1 VLPIQSDLSH
11 VARRSLSRRLVA
23 VLAPAT
29 LGLAA
34 LVAIP
39 PAVAHHNVSA
49 TDGVFTVRSCPHA
62 HTLRDDPIVY
72 PGKAG
77 AAHLHE
83 FFGNTSTDAYSTTKS
98 LRAAKTNC
106 ARPADKAAYWV
117 PTLYED
123 GKRVAPRAMIAYY
136 RTGTLHN
143 PEDIQPFPLG
153 LRMIAGNGHA
163 TSPQN
168 ARIVNWNCTK
178 RSSIGASS
186 SPPTSCRE
194 QSQLRLRIEFPNC
207 WDGRRLT
214 SSDQSHT
221 AYSHRNGGWC
231 PRTHPVEMPS
241 MKVGVQFPIS
251 GTYGK
256 LTLSSGST
264 LTGHAD
270 FWNAWGMGALT
281 RLVER
286 CLHGAQDC
294 KGATD

>member
-1 VLPIQSDLSH
+1 MLPFTSISPQ
-11 VARRSLSRRLVA
+11 VARRRPLRRL
-23 VLAPAT
+23 LAIVTPAA

-34 LVAIP
+34 LVVVP
-39 PAVAHHNVSA
+39 PAVADHDVSA
-49 TDGVFTVRSCPHA
+49 TDGVFTVRSCPHT

-72 PGKAG
+72 PGAPG

-83 FFGNTSTDAYSTTKS
+83 FFGNTTTDAHSTTAS
-98 LRAAKTNC
+98 LVNGGTTC
-106 ARPADKAAYWV
+106 ERPEDKAAYWI
-117 PTLYED
+117 PTLYE
-123 GKRVAPRAMIAYY
+123 GGQRVDPRAMIAYY

-143 PEDIQPFPLG
+143 PQDIQPFPLG

-163 TSPQN
+163 TTPQN
-168 ARIVNWNCTK
+168 TRIVNWNCTK
-178 RSSIGASS
+178 RSDIGATSS
-186 SPPTSCRE
+186 APTSCPE

-214 SSDQSHT
+214 SSDQSHM

-231 PRTHPVEMPS
+231 PLSHPVEMPS

-270 FWNAWGMGALT
+270 FWNAWDETELA
-281 RLVER
+281 RLVEE
-286 CLHGAQDC
+286 CLHGALSC
-294 KGATD
+294 KGPDQ